1 MDLQVLMQTVPVGG
15 YISIY
20 KVVTMLVLSLA
31 WWRLLAW
38 VDKDAP
44 AARLPREITNLGMM
58 GVHILAWGLVLL
70 MPISFWWA
78 LAVFLVLMLGSFGA
92 YIGMRNA
99 QVGLKDLKTE
109 IKEIKLFGSGKVK
122 KKVGLDEVPGLV
134 SLASK
139 DGKQWKQP
147 EQDNPER
154 PVYDI
159 VQLMMTEPLRRGME
173 RLELTPIE
181 GAMLTQY
188 WVDGVVYNGGQF
200 NRTGATSAI
209 TSLKRL
215 ARLDVEEK
223 RKPQVGIIQTSIDGK
238 RHEIQV
244 HTAGSTAGESLK
256 LMVDT
261 QGRHNHSLEKL
272 GMSDQQLE
280 QLGAAISEPGGI
292 ILLCAPKGQGLT
304 SLAYAILR
312 RHDAFLTH
320 ILSIERDPED
330 DLEGIT
336 QNILSRSATPNEELE
351 KVKWVVSQEPD
362 ALLMSGVANP
372 KSVRELIEFASAGKR
387 VYIGMR
393 SGSAVDALND
403 FRAIVGDD
411 ELALK
416 HLRMIVCGRLVR
428 KLCSACKQPYQPD
441 PETLRKL
448 NLDHGKVGQFFQART
463 QPMVD
468 QKGNPIACT
477 FCNELRYKGRVGVYE
492 VLAIDDEARQVV
504 MANASANQ
512 LRSLI
517 RKAHGRFLQE
527 QALEMVEKGETSTQE
542 VLRAMRGQEQ
552 DPRTGS
558 AGAQPAAAGTGPVTG
573 PHSSASGTFSPPSG
587 SGTSSSQAARG
598 GLRPGQGT
606 QSGSHGARGEGPQK
620 PGK

>member
-1 MDLQVLMQTVPVGG
+1 MDLQVLMQAVPVGG

-20 KVVTMLVLSLA
+20 KVVTMLVLSLV

-38 VDKDAP
+38 IDKDAP
-44 AARLPREITNLGMM
+44 AARLPREAVNLGTV
-58 GVHILAWGLVLL
+58 GTHIAAWVLVLL
-70 MPISFWWA
+70 LPGFWMA
-78 LAVFLVLMLGSFGA
+78 LAVFVVLMLASFGA
-92 YIGMRNA
+92 YLGMRNA

-109 IKEIKLFGSGKVK
+109 IKEIKLFGGGSGKK
-122 KKVGLDEVPGLV
+122 KKADIDEVPGLV
-134 SLASK
+134 GLAGK
-139 DGKQWKQP
+139 DGKPWRQP

-154 PVYDI
+154 PIYDI
-159 VQLMMTEPLRRGME
+159 VQLMMTEPLRRGMD

-200 NRTGATSAI
+200 NRNGAAGAI

-223 RKPQVGIIQTSIDGK
+223 RKPQMGTIQVSIDGK
-238 RHEIQV
+238 RHELQV

-256 LMVDT
+256 LVVDI
-261 QGRHNHSLEKL
+261 QGRHNHKLEKIGL
-272 GMSDQQLE
+272 SDQQLSVLE
-280 QLGAAISEPGGI
+280 PVIADPGGVVVF
-292 ILLCAPKGQGLT
+292 ATPKGQGLT
-304 SLAYAILR
+304 SLEYAVLR

-336 QNILSRSATPNEELE
+336 QNRLPMGASPNEELE

-362 ALLMSGVANP
+362 ALLVSPVANP
-372 KSVRELIEFASAGKR
+372 KSLRELIAFAGAGKR

-393 SGSAVDALND
+393 AGSAVEALND
-403 FRAIVGDD
+403 FRTMVGDD
-411 ELALK
+411 EMAVK

-448 NLDHGKVGQFFQART
+448 NLDHGKAGQFFQART

-468 QKGNPIACT
+468 QKGNPVACT

-492 VLAIDDEARQVV
+492 VMIVDDEARQSVL
-504 MANASANQ
+504 ANASVNQ
-512 LRSLI
+512 LRNLI
-517 RKAHGRFLQE
+517 RKDHGRFLQE
-527 QALEMVEKGETSTQE
+527 QALELVEKGETSVQE

-552 DPRTGS
+552 DPRAATR
-558 AGAQPAAAGTGPVTG
+558 APAAAAPGANPAADT
-573 PHSSASGTFSPPSG
+573 HPSG
-587 SGTSSSQAARG
+587 SGTFNPSSGSTAPGSQPARGAAR
-598 GLRPGQGT
+598 PGPSSGSQGT
-606 QSGSHGARGEGPQK
+606 RGQGPQK
-620 PGK
+620 PAK